1 MATAHEQQLILET
14 IESAEKS
21 LALAK
26 KLLGG
31 SPMAAHLGTFDGE
44 YMILASGK
52 RYQVPPNYASK
63 SLLVAG
69 DTLRLMEE
77 GAVNKFKQIEKVPR
91 ITTQGILTKKD
102 GKWAVVCEQGSFWV
116 LSAAVK
122 HWEGEI
128 GDEVEVQLPEKY
140 KELKAQWAA
149 LEKVRKPLAPI
160 EKNEIRPSKTV
171 KKATPTKPKLT
182 LKPKTKLAKPPITPK
197 IPPETSSKPKIES
210 KGEIDLEEL
219 AEELR

>member
-1 MATAHEQQLILET
+1 MATAHEQQLILEA

-31 SPMAAHLGTFDGE
+31 SPMAAHLGTFEGE

-52 RYQVPPNYASK
+52 RYQIPPNYASK
-63 SLLVAG
+63 SLLVVG

-128 GDEVEVQLPEKY
+128 GDEVVVQLPEKH

-149 LEKVRKPLAPI
+149 LEKVQKPLAPT
-160 EKNEIRPSKTV
+160 EKDKVKPIKTV
-171 KKATPTKPKLT
+171 KKTTPTKLKPI
-182 LKPKTKLAKPPITPK
+182 LKPKTKLAKP
-197 IPPETSSKPKIES
+197 ETTRPVEPKPKAESKVES
-210 KGEIDLEEL
+210 KGEIDLEKL